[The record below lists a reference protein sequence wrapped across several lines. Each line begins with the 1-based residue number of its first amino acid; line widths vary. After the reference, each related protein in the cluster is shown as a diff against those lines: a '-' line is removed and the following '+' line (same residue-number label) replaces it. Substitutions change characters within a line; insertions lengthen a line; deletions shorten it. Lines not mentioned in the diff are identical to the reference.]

1 LSWSS
6 STSSSARTAP
16 GNQYLQGDTPDAQRR
31 PGQFSQAL
39 ANEGGILKVF
49 WAGKTRSDQ
58 LRRMNLAV
66 ETETYEY
73 ELQVGFVEAC
83 PIPRSFSSTR

>member
-1 LSWSS
+1 MH
-6 STSSSARTAP
+6 SA
-16 GNQYLQGDTPDAQRR
+16 AQ
-31 PGQFSQAL
+31 GQFSQAL

-73 ELQVGFVEAC
+73 ELQVGFVEAALSLAVSAR
-83 PIPRSFSSTR
+83 PGDQRGVHLAERPASSPFVTADEA